1 MKVANRRMIHKNVV
15 GSDAFLDLSFEAMA
29 LYLQLTME
37 GDAYGFIG
45 TPKKVLRTIRVQEN
59 VLDELVNA
67 GFVNRF
73 DSGVIQMSHWDIANT
88 RKNDRTERLDFPA
101 EYAQLTKDVNGVYIK
116 MDSMGNNWNPDD
128 SNWNEVES
136 QRSLAEPSVTQRS
149 PAERSEAKH
158 SGGVSGEGARGGGG
172 GLTQGLTPS
181 TEADALEAYLN
192 AIPWIDE
199 SALRDIRQFRKSMED
214 GLIRFAADQACAHGA
229 NSYVYMK
236 RILYEYA
243 HMGFRT
249 EKQAKDHENVR
260 IAEG

>member
-1 MKVANRRMIHKNVV
+1 MATRRMIHKNVV
-15 GSDAFLDLSFEAMA
+15 CSDAFLDLSYEAMA
-29 LYLQLTME
+29 LYLQLTVE

-45 TPKKVLRTIRVQEN
+45 TPKKVLRTVRVQEN
-59 VLDELVNA
+59 VLDELVNT

-88 RKNDRTERLDFPA
+88 RKSDRTEKLDFPA
-101 EYAQLTKDVNGVYIK
+101 EFAQLHKNENGVYVK
-116 MDSMGNNWNPDD
+116 MDSIGNNWIPED
-128 SNWNEVES
+128 SIRNEVES

-149 PAERSEAKH
+149 PAERSEAEP
-158 SGGVSGEGARGGGG
+158 SGGVSREGARGGGW
-172 GLTQGLTPS
+172 TSP
-181 TEADALEAYLN
+181 TEADALEAYLQ

-199 SALRDIRQFRKSMED
+199 SALKSIRPFRESMED

-229 NSYVYMK
+229 TSYGYMK

-243 HMGFRT
+243 KMGFRT
-249 EKQAKDHENVR
+249 EKQAKDHENAR